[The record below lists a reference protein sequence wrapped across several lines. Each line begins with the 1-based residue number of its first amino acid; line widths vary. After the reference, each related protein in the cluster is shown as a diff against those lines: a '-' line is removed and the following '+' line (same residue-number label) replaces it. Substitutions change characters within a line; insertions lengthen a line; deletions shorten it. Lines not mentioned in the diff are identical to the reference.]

1 MYVLEGLVNN
11 GKKVVENNITG
22 LTELLLRQMVKVDGI
37 TADGDAKVQRR
48 LQVIS
53 SANLIFYLVFYI
65 MRNKVL
71 YIVMGCG
78 IYYL

>member
-1 MYVLEGLVNN
+1 MSVLEGLVNN

-22 LTELLLRQMVKVDGI
+22 LTELLMRQLVKVDGI
-37 TADGDAKVQRR
+37 TTDGDAKVQRR

-53 SANLIFYLVFYI
+53 SANLIFYLVFHI

-78 IYYL
+78 ICYL